1 MRTEFHDNLD
11 HLAGQ
16 LQVMCRRD
24 RDAVAVATDALLAA
38 DVGLAEQALDLCGD
52 LDVLRDRIETTAVSL
67 LALQA
72 PVAGELRQVVTA
84 IQLAGHLTRM
94 GVLTGHIADIAR
106 RRHPLPAIPEPVHP
120 IVAGM
125 GAAAVAI
132 ADGAIEVLG
141 SGDPHE
147 AAALDD
153 QDDVMDGLQHDL
165 LTAVLAPEWTEGI
178 SAAVDLTL
186 ISRYYE
192 RFADNAV
199 EVGRRTIFMATGQ
212 TPETWRS
219 EKAHRQ

>member
-1 MRTEFHDNLD
+1 MRTQFHDNLD
-11 HLAGQ
+11 HLAVQ

-24 RDAVAVATDALLAA
+24 CSAVALATEALLYA
-38 DVGLAEQALDLCGD
+38 DVGQAEQALDLCAD
-52 LDVLRDRIETTAVSL
+52 LEVLRDAVEATAVSL

-84 IQLAGHLTRM
+84 IQLAGNLTRM

-106 RRHPLPAIPEPVHP
+106 RRHPHGAVPESVRP

-132 ADGAIEVLG
+132 ATGAVGVLG

-153 QDDVMDGLQHDL
+153 EDDVMDGLQHDL
-165 LTAVLAPEWTEGI
+165 LTTVLAPDWSEGI

-186 ISRYYE
+186 ISRFYE

-199 EVGRRTIFMATGQ
+199 EVGRRTIFMATGH
-212 TPETWRS
+212 TPEAWHSHTADR
-219 EKAHRQ
+219 

>member
-125 GAAAVAI
+125 GAAAVTI

-219 EKAHRQ
+219 EKADRQ